1 MSKNNYGWVTPVI
14 VLGGLA
20 LGGYLLYNWWKNNPI
35 SKALDTAGAP
45 GLIPGVVPAVNL
57 WTSIVNP
64 SGTITPQN
72 VAQVS
77 KDIGNMGKSS
87 TPGNILNDP
96 WGYFFN
102 AFGQLPNMISAVKV
116 ADVTPGVITPKNVSS
131 VASSIGSYAKTVTP
145 SNVLNNPLA
154 TAIGGFA
161 QLPNMIG
168 AVVLGTTA
176 PKVNPSVPSTGNI
189 TNKNTKIIALD
200 TKEMK
205 IPMVKAP
212 VGMPSIMANKI
223 KAGKVF

>member
-20 LGGYLLYNWWKNNPI
+20 LVGYLLYNWWKNNPI
-35 SKALDTAGAP
+35 SKALDTAGTP

-57 WTSIVNP
+57 WTSIFNP

-72 VAQVS
+72 VAEVS
-77 KDIGNMGKSS
+77 KDIGDLGQNSNPTYIINNPVK
-87 TPGNILNDP
+87 
-96 WGYFFN
+96 YFYN
-102 AFGQLPNMISAVKV
+102 AFGQLPNLISAVKI
-116 ADVTPGVITPKNVSS
+116 ADITPGVITPKNVAS
-131 VASSIGSYAKTVTP
+131 VASSIGNYGKTVTP
-145 SNVLNNPLA
+145 ANILNNPLGVV
-154 TAIGGFA
+154 IGGFA

-176 PKVNPSVPSTGNI
+176 PKVNPSIPSSGNI
-189 TNKNTKIIALD
+189 TNKATKIVALD